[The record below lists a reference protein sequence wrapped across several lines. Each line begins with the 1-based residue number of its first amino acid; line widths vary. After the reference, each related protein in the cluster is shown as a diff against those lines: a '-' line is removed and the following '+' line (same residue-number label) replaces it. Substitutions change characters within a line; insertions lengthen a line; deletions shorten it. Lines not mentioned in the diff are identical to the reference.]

1 MANPA
6 LMDELRR
13 LTKVDWI
20 SNEIS
25 ATLPIIS
32 ELAEEQNQSG
42 ASAKQLIEGDEF
54 AKNVILKPFRGF
66 AEKYTGVRDPQKQG
80 GTFSTMDFLA
90 DEDAQ
95 KFVQKIEAGFK
106 EIHDQ
111 LVVLGNN
118 DHAGTGVRSLA
129 VAESFF
135 QEKIHLLME
144 QCKENNENTEANDL
158 HEKVELEN
166 INEVRFKGETY
177 K

>member
-54 AKNVILKPFRGF
+54 AKNVILKP
-66 AEKYTGVRDPQKQG
+66 
-80 GTFSTMDFLA
+80 
-90 DEDAQ
+90 
-95 KFVQKIEAGFK
+95 
-106 EIHDQ
+106 
-111 LVVLGNN
+111 
-118 DHAGTGVRSLA
+118 
-129 VAESFF
+129 
-135 QEKIHLLME
+135 
-144 QCKENNENTEANDL
+144 
-158 HEKVELEN
+158 
-166 INEVRFKGETY
+166 
-177 K
+177 